1 MNSTYFTKTH
11 LGLSPIYLILPVFLS
26 LAFKAINAL
35 SLTFLS
41 SVINL
46 WHVPYAS
53 VKFNFSVSP
62 NALLIFLVFTQVLLP
77 EILFLIPLMDTVFRQ
92 SSRTSSRIS
101 HFQKLPRLFQHP
113 QGVWSFSLHTQ
124 NTHNTVMGDLVF
136 GEWWWRRRRWGWSLE
151 FTGRLPCSG
160 TLYVCTV
167 LHALP
172 SFTQSAFLSNSATT
186 STV

>member
-26 LAFKAINAL
+26 LAFKDNAL

-172 SFTQSAFLSNSATT
+172 SFTQSAFLNNSATT